1 MNGLFQDLRYA
12 VRQLRKRPGFTSVA
26 VITLGLGISATTAM
40 FGLVDRILFRSVPYP
55 AGNQLVS
62 VGVTAPIIDGE
73 FLFARSYMTWR
84 ERQTA
89 FAGFTSST
97 GVSDCDLSEE
107 NPVRVSCG
115 AVESTFLP
123 TFKIQPVLGRNFSR
137 DEDRPL
143 APKVALLSYGLWQS
157 RFGGDRGVIGR
168 SISLD
173 GQPTRI
179 VGVLPGDFEFP
190 TLAHVSVLVPEAL
203 DESIVQRNLMGPVV
217 RVFGRMRAGSNITQ
231 TKAELGTLFQD
242 FVQSAPPPFRKVLRL
257 QVRTIQDLQVR
268 DARRTAWLL
277 LASAWAVLLIACAN
291 VANLVLS
298 HSVGRRKEFAVRA
311 VVGAGRGRLF
321 RQRLTESMVL
331 ALAGGLA
338 GCGLAVVIV
347 RLFVVLSPAGIPH
360 VSDASV
366 DGRVLLFAVIVSMI
380 SGVVF
385 GTAPALEKSS
395 TEMLVISNTLGARR
409 SALRQLLIVTQVGMA
424 VVLLSGAL
432 LLVQSLRNL
441 QTEPLG
447 MNTQNVLVAKL
458 SLGQRKYPDAAKQ
471 LAFLEA
477 LERKMKQIPG
487 VSSAA
492 LSDSLPPGEPA
503 RTMPFIALE
512 AEGQAALSAS
522 EGIGGVIGWRA
533 VTPEYFSVLGIQL
546 LRGRTFAEQ
555 DRSPNSNAMVVN
567 EALGKRL
574 FPGQDPVG
582 KIVRLRADDQH
593 IDFAFTVIGITA
605 DTQNQGLG
613 GRAGPEYYVVRKHRD
628 DDIVF
633 RYPESQHVSVVA
645 RAAIDPQ
652 TWGTELRNSV
662 ATLDPTLPVEVSTL
676 GQSVARL
683 ADRPRYLAVLL
694 LQFAIAGLL
703 LTAVGIYG
711 VVSLLVTQRTQEIGI
726 RVALGATPGSVT
738 RLMVLRTSMWIGV
751 GAMGG
756 VLGTLLAARWMG
768 SLLFGIAPTDSK
780 TLTAATFL
788 LLSVALLG
796 AWIPARRAA
805 KVDPVVALRY
815 E

>member
-12 VRQLRKRPGFTSVA
+12 VRRLRKRPGFTSVA

-40 FGLVDRILFRSVPYP
+40 FSLVDRILFRSVPYP

-73 FLFARSYMTWR
+73 FLFARSYMMWR

-179 VGVLPGDFEFP
+179 VGVLPDDFEFP

-231 TKAELGTLFQD
+231 TKAELETLFQD

-257 QVRTIQDLQVR
+257 QVRTIQDLQVH

-298 HSVGRRKEFAVRA
+298 QSVGRRKEFAVRA

-366 DGRVLLFAVIVSMI
+366 DFG
-380 SGVVF
+380 SGIRD
-385 GTAPALEKSS
+385 GTGSGKTFNGNAGDCQHTGGA
-395 TEMLVISNTLGARR
+395 TLGTPPAVDCYAGGHGRRAALRR
-409 SALRQLLIVTQVGMA
+409 SAAGAEPAEPANRTAGDEHAECSGGEAFAGPTQV
-424 VVLLSGAL
+424 SGCSKAT
-432 LLVQSLRNL
+432 R
-441 QTEPLG
+441 
-447 MNTQNVLVAKL
+447 
-458 SLGQRKYPDAAKQ
+458 
-471 LAFLEA
+471 
-477 LERKMKQIPG
+477 
-487 VSSAA
+487 
-492 LSDSLPPGEPA
+492 
-503 RTMPFIALE
+503 
-512 AEGQAALSAS
+512 
-522 EGIGGVIGWRA
+522 
-533 VTPEYFSVLGIQL
+533 
-546 LRGRTFAEQ
+546 
-555 DRSPNSNAMVVN
+555 
-567 EALGKRL
+567 
-574 FPGQDPVG
+574 FP
-582 KIVRLRADDQH
+582 
-593 IDFAFTVIGITA
+593 
-605 DTQNQGLG
+605 
-613 GRAGPEYYVVRKHRD
+613 
-628 DDIVF
+628 
-633 RYPESQHVSVVA
+633 
-645 RAAIDPQ
+645 
-652 TWGTELRNSV
+652 
-662 ATLDPTLPVEVSTL
+662 
-676 GQSVARL
+676 
-683 ADRPRYLAVLL
+683 
-694 LQFAIAGLL
+694 
-703 LTAVGIYG
+703 
-711 VVSLLVTQRTQEIGI
+711 
-726 RVALGATPGSVT
+726 
-738 RLMVLRTSMWIGV
+738 
-751 GAMGG
+751 
-756 VLGTLLAARWMG
+756 
-768 SLLFGIAPTDSK
+768 
-780 TLTAATFL
+780 
-788 LLSVALLG
+788 
-796 AWIPARRAA
+796 
-805 KVDPVVALRY
+805 
-815 E
+815 

>member
-1 MNGLFQDLRYA
+1 MSGLAQDVRYA
-12 VRQLRKRPGFTSVA
+12 VRQLRKRPRFASVA
-26 VITLGLGISATTAM
+26 VITLGLGIGATTAM
-40 FGLVDRILFRSVPYP
+40 FSLVDRILFRSVPYP
-55 AGNQLVS
+55 AGDQLVS

-97 GVSDCDLSEE
+97 GVSDCDLSDE

-115 AVESTFLP
+115 AVESTFLT
-123 TFKIQPVLGRNFSR
+123 TFKIQPVLGRNFTP

-157 RFGGDRGVIGR
+157 RFGGDRGVVGR

-179 VGVLPGDFEFP
+179 AGVLPDNFEFP

-217 RVFGRMRAGSNITQ
+217 RVFGRMPPGKSITQ
-231 TKAELGTLFQD
+231 TKAELETLFQD

-257 QVRTIQDLQVR
+257 QVRTIRDLQVHE
-268 DARRTAWLL
+268 ARRTAWLL

-298 HSVGRRKEFAVRA
+298 QGVARKKEFAVRA

-347 RLFVVLSPAGIPH
+347 RLFVVLSPAGIPR
-360 VSDASV
+360 VSEASV

-385 GTAPALEKSS
+385 GTAPALETPS
-395 TEMLVISNTLGARR
+395 TEMLAIANTLGARR

-447 MNTQNVLVAKL
+447 INTQNVLVAKL
-458 SLGQRKYPDAAKQ
+458 SLGQRKYPDVAKR
-471 LAFLEA
+471 LAFLEV

-487 VSSAA
+487 VSAAA
-492 LSDSLPPGEPA
+492 LSDSLPPAEPA

-512 AEGQAALSAS
+512 AEGQAPLSAS

-567 EALGKRL
+567 EILGKRL

-582 KIVRLRADDQH
+582 KIVRLRANDQH

-652 TWGTELRNSV
+652 TWGTELRNAV
-662 ATLDPTLPVEVSTL
+662 ATLDPTLPVEASTL

-683 ADRPRYLAVLL
+683 ADRPRYLAALL

-751 GAMGG
+751 GALGG
-756 VLGTLLAARWMG
+756 VLGALLAAHWMG